1 MTSKVTGGE
10 AGPSRAN
17 AKDAIKQSNSN
28 PPTPLQPSDTI
39 TPTNGI
45 PDPSMAMAPYM
56 NNNNASAFLQELGLG
71 ENGIGESVDNTQPGL
86 WDFTGN
92 GLGGDQSGLGFLNG
106 GQFNPTAFD
115 AGQNP
120 IPSAP
125 PSSMFTNS
133 INQNQS
139 VQQTPQGQINPQQS
153 SPNPNQ
159 AAMLSTSRP
168 TGSLIP
174 THVSKNNPFLNKLRS
189 MVDDPKT
196 DDLIRWSDDGE
207 TFLVPNNVRFGD
219 EVLPRFF
226 KHNRFSSFVRQL
238 NMYGFHKVPHL
249 QQGALKTDPGQD
261 TELWEFR
268 NDNFK
273 RDRPELLLQM
283 QRKKG
288 VRIEDEGKEDSPT
301 IGTAKGKENES
312 GAPVALDA
320 INGALTRAQRGEG
333 ESGLVQL
340 ASVWSAIAALQQS
353 QQGINDNL
361 RHLHSN
367 NSDLWREAAEQR
379 ARSKKQEETINKMLR
394 FLAGV
399 FGAQDVNNIG
409 QSNHRSDDSSA
420 SSSSATPRA
429 NVGMRSYDKNRR
441 RLLIGD
447 GTSQG
452 GQIEEL
458 EVPSEDDNQVEE
470 LTPQA
475 RITEAKSGTNS
486 PNTSSSPPSRFIH
499 LPETPSSKKG
509 GSNSDNRASLPF
521 VSSETASTPGGGRR
535 ISQQAG
541 AQLLNALAS
550 GEAQSWLANLFGQQQ
565 AGPNT
570 QSNGTRNDNLN
581 SAASGSG
588 SFKLDAQTLAALQ
601 NIMNAGAQTGPGSV
615 NEGSKQGGYF
625 DNAQNGR
632 SGTSQTTNPPNVPGW
647 PSDSAALSPRSQ
659 SVSDQSQLSR
669 MVPQQQQQL
678 QNVTQDATAVQNA
691 LNALVEGLRIESQG
705 NGQPNTTTANNN
717 SVPSSVA
724 GNVNVG
730 GDGNGEVDMDSLL
743 KEFFNENGAVGDND
757 ASNDFIEGQT
767 PAFAFSPGGAGNE
780 ESGETQSEKT
790 SLTNSPT
797 QKGTSTPVGTTT
809 SRKRKPA
816 DDLEMLDDSQTNN
829 RTHGGKTKSTRQ
841 QQSKN

>member
-1 MTSKVTGGE
+1 MTSTATGNE
-10 AGPSRAN
+10 AGPSRTN
-17 AKDAIKQSNSN
+17 AKTAIKQSNSS
-28 PPTPLQPSDTI
+28 PPTPLQPSDA

-56 NNNNASAFLQELGLG
+56 NNSNASAFLQELGLG
-71 ENGIGESVDNTQPGL
+71 ENGIGGSVDGTQPGL

-106 GQFNPTAFD
+106 GQFPTSFD

-120 IPSAP
+120 VASAP
-125 PSSMFTNS
+125 PSSMFTNA

-139 VQQTPQGQINPQQS
+139 SQQAPQQS

-301 IGTAKGKENES
+301 IGAVKGKENGN

-367 NSDLWREAAEQR
+367 NSELWREAAEQR

-409 QSNHRSDDSSA
+409 QSNHRSEDSSA
-420 SSSSATPRA
+420 SSNNSTPRA
-429 NVGMRSYDKNRR
+429 NVGKNRR

-447 GTSQG
+447 GSSQG

-475 RITEAKSGTNS
+475 RITEARSGTNS

-499 LPETPSSKKG
+499 LPETPSAKKG
-509 GSNSDNRASLPF
+509 GANNDNRASLPF
-521 VSSETASTPGGGRR
+521 VASETASTPGGGRR

-541 AQLLNALAS
+541 AQLLSALAS

-601 NIMNAGAQTGPGSV
+601 NIMSAGAQAGSGSV

-625 DNAQNGR
+625 DNAQAGR
-632 SGTSQTTNPPNVPGW
+632 SGASQSTNVPGW
-647 PSDSAALSPRSQ
+647 ANDSAALSPRAQ
-659 SVSDQSQLSR
+659 SSNDQSQLSK

-678 QNVTQDATAVQNA
+678 HNVTQDATAVQNA

-705 NGQPNTTTANNN
+705 NGQPADTTASTNA
-717 SVPSSVA
+717 VPSSVA
-724 GNVNVG
+724 GNV
-730 GDGNGEVDMDSLL
+730 DASGEVDMDSLL
-743 KEFFNENGAVGDND
+743 KEFF
-757 ASNDFIEGQT
+757 
-767 PAFAFSPGGAGNE
+767 
-780 ESGETQSEKT
+780 
-790 SLTNSPT
+790 
-797 QKGTSTPVGTTT
+797 
-809 SRKRKPA
+809 
-816 DDLEMLDDSQTNN
+816 
-829 RTHGGKTKSTRQ
+829 
-841 QQSKN
+841 

>member
-1 MTSKVTGGE
+1 MASKVTGNE
-10 AGPSRAN
+10 AGPSRTN
-17 AKDAIKQSNSN
+17 AIKQSNST
-28 PPTPLQPSDTI
+28 PPTPLQPSDS

-45 PDPSMAMAPYM
+45 HDPSMAMAPYL
-56 NNNNASAFLQELGLG
+56 NNNNASAFLQELGLS
-71 ENGIGESVDNTQPGL
+71 ENGMGGSVDGNQNGL

-106 GQFNPTAFD
+106 GQFNPSTFD
-115 AGQNP
+115 AGQNQ
-120 IPSAP
+120 IASAP
-125 PSSMFTNS
+125 PSSMFTNAT
-133 INQNQS
+133 NQNQS
-139 VQQTPQGQINPQQS
+139 NQQLPQGQINPQQ
-153 SPNPNQ
+153 Q

-301 IGTAKGKENES
+301 IGTVKGKDSES

-367 NSDLWREAAEQR
+367 NSELWREAAEQR

-409 QSNHRSDDSSA
+409 QSNHRSEDSSA
-420 SSSSATPRA
+420 SSSSTTPRA

-447 GTSQG
+447 GSSQG

-458 EVPSEDDNQVEE
+458 EVPSEDDNQVED

-475 RITEAKSGTNS
+475 RITEARSGTNS

-499 LPETPSSKKG
+499 LPETPLSKKG
-509 GSNSDNRASLPF
+509 GNNNDNRASLPF

-601 NIMNAGAQTGPGSV
+601 NIMNAGAQAGSGSV
-615 NEGSKQGGYF
+615 NESSKQGGYF
-625 DNAQNGR
+625 DNTQAGR
-632 SGTSQTTNPPNVPGW
+632 SVPSQSTNVPGW
-647 PSDSAALSPRSQ
+647 TNESAALSPRAQ
-659 SVSDQSQLSR
+659 NMNDQSQLSK

-678 QNVTQDATAVQNA
+678 HNVTQDATAVQNA

-705 NGQPNTTTANNN
+705 NGQTGMPNNNTTANTNA
-717 SVPSSVA
+717 VPSSVA
-724 GNVNVG
+724 GNVNIN
-730 GDGNGEVDMDSLL
+730 GDANGEVDMDSLL
-743 KEFFNENGAVGDND
+743 KEFFNENGGGAAGSEND
-757 ASNDFIEGQT
+757 TFEGQT
-767 PAFAFSPGGAGNE
+767 PAFAFSPGGNGSPK
-780 ESGETQSEKT
+780 SGVNTAETQSERT

-797 QKGTSTPVGTTT
+797 QKDAGTGGTSTPVTS

-816 DDLEMLDDSQTNN
+816 EDLEMLVDSQTNN
-829 RTHGGKTKSTRQ
+829 RTHGGKTKSTK
-841 QQSKN
+841 QQSGV